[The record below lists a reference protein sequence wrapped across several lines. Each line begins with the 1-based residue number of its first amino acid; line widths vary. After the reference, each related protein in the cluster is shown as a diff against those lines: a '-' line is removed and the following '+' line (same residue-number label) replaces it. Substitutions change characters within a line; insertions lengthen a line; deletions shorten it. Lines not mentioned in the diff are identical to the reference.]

1 MKSILVLFTL
11 LGAGTSLVAQSD
23 SGRFYQERGQADF
36 QSRKY
41 LTAYQSFQKSLQFD
55 INQPDVSR
63 QAGLAA
69 MEMRRYEDAK
79 KAFQQ
84 VLSQVPGD
92 TVAVVRLVDLHF
104 ASRQWNE
111 AIKAAE
117 KAKQMGIGTKNDW
130 IIAKS
135 YYELENYGQSVAYIE
150 QAYRTDK
157 QNPELPYL
165 AGKCFI
171 EMSNY
176 KRAAG
181 CFEQALA
188 LDSSKPRWMY
198 EAGLTYFAIPDDQK
212 AAYWFERAGKAGL
225 PRSNDFL
232 DNLGNAYILNK
243 QFDKGIPILE
253 ELLAKKPQ
261 DIELL
266 YNMGEAYYKGKKYQE
281 AIDTWD
287 RILKQDAKHAH
298 SLYMIGMAYQK
309 KGEESKG
316 KALCDQ
322 AIAIDP
328 SLNSLKQE
336 IGSRM

>member
-1 MKSILVLFTL
+1 MKAILMMLAVLI
-11 LGAGTSLVAQSD
+11 GGSAVAQSD
-23 SGRFYQERGQADF
+23 SAQYFREKGDADF
-36 QSRKY
+36 QGRKF
-41 LTAYQSFQKSLQFD
+41 LTAYQHYQRALQFNN
-55 INQPDVSR
+55 NQPEVSR
-63 QAGLAA
+63 NAGIAA
-69 MEMRRYEDAK
+69 LEMRRYDDAK

-84 VLSQVPGD
+84 VIAQLPTD
-92 TVAVVRLVDLHF
+92 PIAIEKLVELQF
-104 ASRQWNE
+104 ASRQWSE
-111 AIKAAE
+111 AIKSAE
-117 KAKQMGIGTKNDW
+117 KAQQMGIGTKNDW

-135 YYELENYGQSVAYIE
+135 YYELENYGKSVAHIE
-150 QAYRTDK
+150 LAYRTDK
-157 QNPELPYL
+157 QNAELPYL

-181 CFEQALA
+181 CYEQALA
-188 LDSSKPRWMY
+188 LDSSKARWMY
-198 EAGLTYFAIPDDQK
+198 EAGLTYFAIPDDKK
-212 AAYWFERAGKAGL
+212 AVYWFEKASAAGL

-243 QFDKGIPILE
+243 QFEKGIPVLE
-253 ELLAKKPQ
+253 ELLAKKPH

-266 YNMGEAYYKGKKYQE
+266 YNTGEAYYKGKRYQE

-287 RILKQDAKHAH
+287 RILKQDGKHAQ

-322 AIAIDP
+322 AIAMDP